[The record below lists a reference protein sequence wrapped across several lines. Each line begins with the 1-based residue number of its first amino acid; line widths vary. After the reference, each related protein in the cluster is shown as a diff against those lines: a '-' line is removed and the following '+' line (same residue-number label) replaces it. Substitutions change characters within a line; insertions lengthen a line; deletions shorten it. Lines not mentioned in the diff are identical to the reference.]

1 MNDDEGTEVYCELCN
16 RNWVTRAKKKAVC
29 TNKDCKSTKIR
40 RRDNDEKF
48 NQTTDFIKSQSKTA
62 EKMTTPLKEFV
73 AEQSA
78 SPIEEFEQSEK
89 KVLQQLFEKDGRTP
103 KTEFEEVGSL
113 LANLPKPSPYLV
125 SSVQNLS
132 LIPARIF
139 GAQWIMAPEEAELIA
154 ASMIPVL
161 KEIGIN
167 VNKLDPKISLAIALG
182 MYALPRLIV
191 MFFSKKGGEIEPPEQ
206 SETSETVIPSPS
218 RDFGTP
224 PPTNKPITHAEKTE
238 AQFEEFKELYSSSL
252 DEQGKDLYASQR
264 GIKKPKA
271 TV

>member
-1 MNDDEGTEVYCELCN
+1 
-16 RNWVTRAKKKAVC
+16 
-29 TNKDCKSTKIR
+29 
-40 RRDNDEKF
+40 
-48 NQTTDFIKSQSKTA
+48 
-62 EKMTTPLKEFV
+62 MTTPLKEF
-73 AEQSA
+73 AQEQSA
-78 SPIEEFEQSEK
+78 SPIEEFESSEK
-89 KVLQQLFEKDGRTP
+89 KVLQSLFEKDGRTP

-191 MFFSKKGGEIEPPEQ
+191 MFFSKKGEGSRISKQSEPPGEDAH
-206 SETSETVIPSPS
+206 SEPVIPSPS

-224 PPTNKPITHAEKTE
+224 PSPTKPITHAEKTE
-238 AQFEEFKELYSSSL
+238 AQFEEFRELYSSSL
-252 DEQGKDLYASQR
+252 DEQGKDLYSSQR
-264 GIKKPKA
+264 SIKKPKA
-271 TV
+271 TT